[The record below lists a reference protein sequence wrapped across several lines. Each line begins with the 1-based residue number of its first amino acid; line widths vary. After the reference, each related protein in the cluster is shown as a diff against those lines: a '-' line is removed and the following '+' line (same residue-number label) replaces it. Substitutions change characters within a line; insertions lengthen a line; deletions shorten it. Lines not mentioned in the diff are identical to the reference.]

1 MGKGKVTPQPLAKK
15 VSSRSPKSEEQDI
28 LTDGLPSNFIAGSHD
43 ERRQAVAFDKV
54 DADERGLEFDDEED
68 SSIDSTLDPQQ
79 KYELVIKQLKKSKD
93 KIMNLKTKNA
103 EQNNEITQLKADV
116 AELKSRRS
124 KQDKSKPSQPSS
136 SPSDNNVATTPISER
151 RRSTLLFPK
160 TYQRPMKTLK
170 DFRWYISLR
179 PVFSESGKLAVK
191 FEFRQFFIVLI
202 QVMPSL
208 IFLQALNYFQRV

>member
-1 MGKGKVTPQPLAKK
+1 MGKQKVVPAESKRTHTEYPEEKRLDAG
-15 VSSRSPKSEEQDI
+15 RSLS
-28 LTDGLPSNFIAGSHD
+28 
-43 ERRQAVAFDKV
+43 
-54 DADERGLEFDDEED
+54 FDDEED
-68 SSIDSTLDPQQ
+68 SFDPCLDPQQ
-79 KYELVIKQLKKSKD
+79 KYELVIKQLKKSKAENINL
-93 KIMNLKTKNA
+93 KTKNAKLNNKNAGLEIMNLKTKNA
-103 EQNNEITQLKADV
+103 ELNNEITQLKAEN
-116 AELKSRRS
+116 AQLQSRRS
-124 KQDKSKPSQPSS
+124 KQDKSQPSQQPSS
-136 SPSDNNVATTPISER
+136 SLSDNNVATNPKPEQR
-151 RRSTLLFPK
+151 RRSTLLSPK